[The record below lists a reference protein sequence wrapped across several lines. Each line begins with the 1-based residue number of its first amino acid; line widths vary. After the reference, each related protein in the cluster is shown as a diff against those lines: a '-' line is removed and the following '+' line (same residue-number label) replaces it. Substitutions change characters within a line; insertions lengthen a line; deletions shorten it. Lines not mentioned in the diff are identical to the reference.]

1 MGRKI
6 DALFNRPGLKGS
18 KFKPLVNLALHR
30 LIVLKNQRQVRCNI
44 AKSDVVE
51 ILKMGLHDRA
61 LLRVEHVIKE
71 QNMLDVFHMIQGYC
85 DLVLERFHVIEQDK

>member
-1 MGRKI
+1 MGKTL
-6 DALFNRPGLKGS
+6 DALLHRSTLKSS
-18 KFKPLVNLALHR
+18 KFNPLVNLALHR
-30 LIVLKNQRQVRCNI
+30 LAVLKNQRQVRCNI

-71 QNMLDVFHMIQGYC
+71 QNMLDVFVLLESYC
-85 DLVLERFHVIEQDK
+85 NLVIERFHLISQEK